1 MSDKVEKVDEADKS
15 LSNRILI
22 LFIATTTVL
31 IFQGIYNIYSLE
43 GVKTSITQVHD
54 SAFQISLTGTDIA
67 QPASELRQMT
77 MGLVMAPN
85 EQVKEEIKSQ
95 ISETRDKINKA
106 LNGDTFTQFSDEGS
120 TGLLDDIS
128 EKWKNYE
135 KEVDKTIEYSNQGVR
150 IAEFLHV
157 TTNEKASYDQLTE
170 SIQNFND
177 YQLGITEAIYTEAQN
192 TSSIAFWS
200 VLLTTIVET
209 IILKVILAYV
219 LSLVKRYV
227 DNKKQHAE
235 ELQEKNEALETSIDD
250 LKRVQ
255 KQLIESEKMASLNQL
270 VTGVAHEINTPI
282 GIGITASSYFNEQIE
297 KIDQSLQDKT
307 LRPDELKAFLDS
319 GKDSNE
325 VLLSNLKKAAE
336 LVQRFKNLSAENI
349 RSETARFDVGTKV
362 SETIRTMSPS
372 LKDVAVNVEYDQS
385 IEIESDPSAIYHSIS
400 NLVMNSLNH
409 AFQEEGDHQIN
420 IRVESPETELVT
432 IVYSDNGSGISEDK
446 IKNIFDPFYTTNRN
460 KGGTGLG
467 LAIVF
472 NALSQIGGDI
482 TCNSEVG
489 VGTTFTMNIKTPV
502 TIRESAA

>member
-128 EKWKNYE
+128 KKWKNYE

-209 IILKVILAYV
+209 IILKVILAYRCV
-219 LSLVKRYV
+219 NFVGYASHKLVK
-227 DNKKQHAE
+227 
-235 ELQEKNEALETSIDD
+235 
-250 LKRVQ
+250 
-255 KQLIESEKMASLNQL
+255 
-270 VTGVAHEINTPI
+270 
-282 GIGITASSYFNEQIE
+282 
-297 KIDQSLQDKT
+297 
-307 LRPDELKAFLDS
+307 
-319 GKDSNE
+319 
-325 VLLSNLKKAAE
+325 
-336 LVQRFKNLSAENI
+336 
-349 RSETARFDVGTKV
+349 
-362 SETIRTMSPS
+362 
-372 LKDVAVNVEYDQS
+372 
-385 IEIESDPSAIYHSIS
+385 
-400 NLVMNSLNH
+400 
-409 AFQEEGDHQIN
+409 
-420 IRVESPETELVT
+420 
-432 IVYSDNGSGISEDK
+432 
-446 IKNIFDPFYTTNRN
+446 
-460 KGGTGLG
+460 
-467 LAIVF
+467 
-472 NALSQIGGDI
+472 
-482 TCNSEVG
+482 
-489 VGTTFTMNIKTPV
+489 
-502 TIRESAA
+502 